1 MEAVVN
7 KFFNARGFQN
17 SIIFKLLQ
25 LFMRHRTFGR
35 PIEVCKVR
43 KHAHNLPLNFR
54 ICKQFGWRQTCL
66 ILNCDLC
73 KFFTVYYW
81 AVSLVVMCLLLVGY
95 VLLLA
100 FHQVFQ
106 ILHANV
112 SVHPLVIPPFRSRVT
127 PILFPS
133 TCTVS
138 ISTIRDKLD
147 SRIQLFDFVVTVD
160 VLGFI
165 L

>member
-7 KFFNARGFQN
+7 KFFNASGLQN
-17 SIIFKLLQ
+17 RIIFKLLQ
-25 LFMRHRTFGR
+25 LFMWYRTFAR
-35 PIEVCKVR
+35 PVEVCKVR

-54 ICKQFGWRQTCL
+54 ICEQFGWRQTCL

-81 AVSLVVMCLLLVGY
+81 AVSLVVLCLILVGN
-95 VLLLA
+95 VLLLT

-106 ILHANV
+106 ILHANI

-127 PILFPS
+127 PILFPG

-138 ISTIRDKLD
+138 ISTICNKLY
-147 SRIQLFDFVVTVD
+147 SRIELLDFVVTVD